1 MTVTTNTTNLNSLY
15 GITFNPF
22 RPDLPTSALLVPPQV
37 DAFCRR
43 IDFSL
48 ADGGFALVTGEP
60 GTGKSVALRILA
72 ERLRNQRDIM
82 LGTIDHPQS
91 GVLDFYRELSDI
103 FGLDMPL
110 RNRWAGFKSLR
121 ARWSDH
127 ISSTHLR
134 PILLIDEA
142 QEMSDAVFNELRILT
157 SKDFDA
163 RCLLC
168 VIFAGD
174 RRLLARFR
182 RPELV
187 PLATRIRR
195 RLEMGYATR
204 EDLSACLDSLL
215 DAAGNPGLM
224 STELKTTLAEHAAGN
239 YRVMMNTADELLA
252 AAADKNLDRLDEKLF
267 FEVFPA
273 PTDPKGRRKR

>member
-1 MTVTTNTTNLNSLY
+1 MPPTNLNTLY

-22 RPDLPTSALLVPPQV
+22 RPDIPDAALTVPPAV

-43 IDFSL
+43 VEFSL
-48 ADGGFALVTGEP
+48 ADGGFALITGDP
-60 GTGKSVALRILA
+60 GTGKSVALRLLSQ
-72 ERLRNQRDIM
+72 RLQQQRDIV
-82 LGTIDHPQS
+82 LGTVDHPQS

-103 FGLDMPL
+103 FGLDMHL
-110 RNRWAGFKSLR
+110 RNRWLGFKSLR
-121 ARWSDH
+121 ARWGEH
-127 ISSTHLR
+127 IAATHIR
-134 PILLIDEA
+134 PVLIIDEA
-142 QEMSDAVFNELRILT
+142 QDMPDAVLNELRILS

-174 RRLLARFR
+174 QRLLTRFR
-182 RPELV
+182 RPELL

-195 RLEMGYATR
+195 RLELGYATR
-204 EDLSACLDSLL
+204 EELSECLDGLL
-215 DAAGNPGLM
+215 EAAGNSGLM
-224 STELKTTLAEHAAGN
+224 TTELKTTLAEHAAGN

-252 AAADKNLDRLDEKLF
+252 TAAEQNIAHLDEKLF

-273 PTDPKGRRKR
+273 PAERKSRRR

>member
-1 MTVTTNTTNLNSLY
+1 MTTTNYNTLY

-22 RPDLPTSALLVPPQV
+22 RPDIPHSALTVPPTV

-43 IDFSL
+43 VEFSL
-48 ADGGFALVTGEP
+48 ADGGFALVTGDP

-72 ERLRNQRDIM
+72 QRLANQRDVV
-82 LGTIDHPQS
+82 LGTVDHPQS
-91 GVLDFYRELSDI
+91 GVLDFYRELSDV
-103 FGLDMPL
+103 FGLDMAL

-121 ARWSDH
+121 AKWSEH
-127 ISSTHLR
+127 IESTHLR
-134 PILLIDEA
+134 PVLIIDEC
-142 QEMSDAVFNELRILT
+142 QEMPDAVFNELRILT

-168 VIFAGD
+168 VVFAGD
-174 RRLLARFR
+174 RRLLERFR
-182 RPELV
+182 RPDLL

-195 RLEMGYATR
+195 RLDMGHATR
-204 EDLSACLDSLL
+204 EDLSECLDSVLE
-215 DAAGNPGLM
+215 AAGNPGLM

-252 AAADKNLDRLDEKLF
+252 AAAERNVDRLDEKLF
-267 FEVFPA
+267 FDVFPA
-273 PTDPKGRRKR
+273 PAERKARRRN